1 MRTVRVGNG
10 RVYDVPTS
18 FNEGAE
24 MIIKEMALRNDR
36 GRNLAL
42 NAVCARVAYGLFNKD
57 GLIADPTDALAYLM
71 ERICIR
77 QGAGL
82 DKPLKSD
89 ESDKTSQ
96 DQGTR

>member
-1 MRTVRVGNG
+1 MRTVRIGNG

-42 NAVCARVAYGLFNKD
+42 NSVCARVAYGLY
-57 GLIADPTDALAYLM
+57 GEEMMAADPTDALAYLM
-71 ERICIR
+71 ERICLR

-82 DKPLKSD
+82 
-89 ESDKTSQ
+89 ERRETSE
-96 DQGTR
+96 DQGAR